1 MSDRDKIIVY
11 TDGSSVNNGS
21 PDSKCGWGV
30 LLSYR
35 GKTVTK
41 SGYRIGRTNNYME
54 MWAVLEA
61 MKSITDKK
69 IPIEIISDSKYVIET
84 MCGRYKVGANE
95 DLWRELEYEA
105 KKFSDISFTWVK
117 GHSGIEGN
125 EIANDLAQ
133 EAANYA

>member
-61 MKSITDKK
+61 LKSVTNKEL
-69 IPIEIISDSKYVIET
+69 PVELFSDSKYVIET
-84 MCGRYKVGANE
+84 MNGNYKVGANE
-95 DLWRELEYEA
+95 ELWRELFYER
-105 KKFSDISFTWVK
+105 KKFSDIQFFGVK
-117 GHSGIEGN
+117 GHSEIEGN
-125 EIANDLAQ
+125 EIANYLAQ